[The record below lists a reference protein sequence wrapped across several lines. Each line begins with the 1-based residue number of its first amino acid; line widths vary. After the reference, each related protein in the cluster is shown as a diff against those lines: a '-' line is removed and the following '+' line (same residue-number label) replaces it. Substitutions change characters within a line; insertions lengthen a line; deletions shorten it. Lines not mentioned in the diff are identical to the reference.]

1 MDVWSVGCIL
11 AEMLNNKPLFPGENY
26 QDQILKIQEI
36 LGTPSAEEISFIRA
50 PLARAYLL
58 NLPPKPKVT
67 WSNIF
72 PNANMNSL
80 ELLDLLLTF
89 DPSRRI
95 KVEHALVHPYLGKF
109 HDPADEPMAEI
120 PFTFEMELDNLPIQQ
135 LKEMIYKEAL
145 LARSS
150 Q

>member
-1 MDVWSVGCIL
+1 M
-11 AEMLNNKPLFPGENY
+11 
-26 QDQILKIQEI
+26 
-36 LGTPSAEEISFIRA
+36 
-50 PLARAYLL
+50 AR
-58 NLPPKPKVT
+58 NLPLV
-67 WSNIF
+67 ICG
-72 PNANMNSL
+72 
-80 ELLDLLLTF
+80 
-89 DPSRRI
+89 I
-95 KVEHALVHPYLGKF
+95 VEHALVHLYLGKF